1 MSKVKKAAI
10 FLPFLIVITSVF
22 LFSPQ
27 SFAEIEKASTLT
39 YAVKMGEQNF
49 LPLVPF
55 CSEKGI
61 EIEWDGVARRVVL
74 KKAGRFV
81 TLMPDIPLA
90 NVDGAV
96 RPLEESPLMQF
107 GAVLI
112 PESFTTA
119 DWWPWR
125 ASEGRASGGYAS
137 TDENASLPPVETKP
151 KSQRIIIDPGHGGF
165 DTGAK
170 AYGIMEKDL
179 TLQISRPLAGELA
192 RSGFDVVL
200 TRTDDRYL
208 TLEERSKFVAEQA
221 GDLFISIHANSSQSQ
236 SAGGFEIYY
245 LSEAIDDNARAVAA
259 YENAAVQSDTV
270 SDFKAP
276 PIDPTVWDI
285 ILTEKRRESIMLANM
300 ISDGLSESG
309 LARNRGVKSAEFRVL
324 MNTKVPALLLEVGF
338 LTNPEEATR
347 LTTPDYQRELVAM
360 ISEAVRQYLKKYEET
375 RGFTV

>member
-1 MSKVKKAAI
+1 MFRIKKAVVV
-10 FLPFLIVITSVF
+10 LPFLILIS
-22 LFSPQ
+22 LFPPSL
-27 SFAEIEKASTLT
+27 SAEIERPDALS
-39 YAVKMGEQNF
+39 YAVKIGEQNF

-61 EIEWDGVARRVVL
+61 EIEWDGVARRVIL

-112 PESFTTA
+112 PESFTAA
-119 DWWPWR
+119 DWWPWN
-125 ASEGRASGGYAS
+125 GS
-137 TDENASLPPVETKP
+137 TPAAENASLPSVETQAKN
-151 KSQRIIIDPGHGGF
+151 QRIIIDPGHGGF

-179 TLQISRPLAGELA
+179 ALQLSRQLAAELA

-221 GDLFISIHANSSQSQ
+221 GDLFISIHANSSESQ
-236 SAGGFEIYY
+236 SASGLEIYY

-300 ISDGLSESG
+300 ISDSLSESG
-309 LARNRGVKSAEFRVL
+309 LARNRGVKSAQFRVL

-360 ISEAVRQYLKKYEET
+360 ISEAVRQYLKEYEET